1 MDHCAAEPSR
11 SKKGFHLRVFFDPMM
26 KPLLCLFSLLMAF
39 ARLEAAEAAPELSR
53 WKEDFSDEA
62 AFMKNWAS
70 YGWLA
75 DGKVVSGPENMHR
88 WWQIHDGALRGQT
101 FGKLHPSGLTRK
113 ISGRDVRVSLRFK
126 LEEGG
131 MAAVGFNG
139 PNPILEANFHLA
151 GVHIRPGSI
160 TAWDEENLHPKGSP
174 EAEAMKKAK
183 QMNRRFIG
191 AAKVEKIT
199 LTTGAWHDL
208 VIEMRGRTITVFID
222 GKQVLTYLTNAG
234 DAPKQT
240 LQFAVGGGSRE
251 VVNGWYDEVSFEPL
265 EVKK

>member
-1 MDHCAAEPSR
+1 MKVVLFVSTLLLTSALLYAADAQP
-11 SKKGFHLRVFFDPMM
+11 D
-26 KPLLCLFSLLMAF
+26 
-39 ARLEAAEAAPELSR
+39 LSR

-62 AFMKNWAS
+62 AFRKNWAS

-199 LTTGAWHDL
+199 LSLDAWHAL
-208 VIEMRGRTITVFID
+208 AIEMRGRTITAIID

-234 DAPKQT
+234 DAPKET
-240 LQFAVGGGSRE
+240 VQFAVGGGSRE

-265 EVKK
+265 EDKK

>member
-1 MDHCAAEPSR
+1 MNR
-11 SKKGFHLRVFFDPMM
+11 FL
-26 KPLLCLFSLLMAF
+26 PLLVLLPLGAF
-39 ARLEAAEAAPELSR
+39 TNAADGPSGLAR
-53 WKEDFSDEA
+53 WKEDFSDET
-62 AFMKNWAS
+62 AFMKHWSS

-88 WWQIHDGALRGQT
+88 WWQIQQGELRGQT
-101 FGKLHPSGLTRK
+101 FGKLHPSGLTRR
-113 ISGRDVRVSLRFK
+113 ISGNDVRVSLRFK
-126 LEEGG
+126 MEEGG

-174 EAEAMKKAK
+174 EAEALKKAK
-183 QMNRRFIG
+183 QMNRKFIG
-191 AAKVEKIT
+191 AAKVEKMTIA
-199 LTTGAWHDL
+199 TGVWHDL
-208 VIEMRGRTITVFID
+208 VIEMRGRTITAFID
-222 GKQVLTYLTNAG
+222 GKQALTYLTNAG

-251 VVNGWYDEVSFEPL
+251 VVNGWYDDVSFEPIGTAQ
-265 EVKK
+265 

>member
-1 MDHCAAEPSR
+1 MKVLHLILTLAIASALTHSAE
-11 SKKGFHLRVFFDPMM
+11 D
-26 KPLLCLFSLLMAF
+26 KPD
-39 ARLEAAEAAPELSR
+39 LSH

-62 AFMKNWAS
+62 AFLKNWAS
-70 YGWLA
+70 YGWLP

-88 WWQIHDGALRGQT
+88 WWQIHGCELRGQT

-113 ISGRDVRVSLRFK
+113 VSGTDVRLSLRFK

-151 GVHIRPGSI
+151 GVHIRPDSI

-174 EAEAMKKAK
+174 QAEAMKKAK
-183 QMNRRFIG
+183 QMNRKFIP
-191 AAKVEKIT
+191 AAKVEKIALAT
-199 LTTGAWHDL
+199 SAWHDL
-208 VIEMRGRTITVFID
+208 VIELRGRTITAFID
-222 GKQVLTYLTNAG
+222 GKPVLTYQTNAG

-240 LQFAVGGGSRE
+240 VQLAVGGGSKD
-251 VVNGWYDEVSFEPL
+251 VVNGWYDDVSFEPL
-265 EVKK
+265 EEQK